1 MSSPWALLLTWPAR
15 RWAVALLAAVG
26 FALFVAVP
34 TDLVDTPLFGREVP
48 PTWWAWPSL
57 LVSSLLGGLLVA
69 TYVRA
74 PEQPDRPAAT
84 RGGWIGGVLTY
95 FAVGCPV
102 CNKLVLLA
110 LGSAG
115 AMTWFEPF
123 QPVLQVA
130 AVVLLLWAL
139 RSRLSG
145 ELSCPVTPTGEPVRA

>member
-1 MSSPWALLLTWPAR
+1 MTLV
-15 RWAVALLAAVG
+15 VAAG
-26 FALFVAVP
+26 FVLVVAVP
-34 TDLVDTPLFGREVP
+34 TDLIDTPVFGRAVP

-57 LVSSLLGGLLVA
+57 LVSAFLGGLLVA

-74 PEQPDRPAAT
+74 PDQPDRPSVR
-84 RGGWIGGVLTY
+84 RGGWAGGLLTY

-102 CNKLVLLA
+102 CNKLALLA

-130 AVVLLLWAL
+130 AVLLLLWAL
-139 RSRLSG
+139 RSRLLG
-145 ELSCPVTPTGEPVRA
+145 ELSCAIPRSGDRVRV